1 MFKIAYCN
9 YYDPSMRDEWSSVC
23 KEFVDTVSRCQ
34 PNMLKKQKV
43 HMMLHLVDCMEE
55 FGPTSAF
62 NSERC

>member
-1 MFKIAYCN
+1 
-9 YYDPSMRDEWSSVC
+9 MRDEWSSVC
-23 KEFVDTVSRCQ
+23 KEFVDIVSRCQ